1 MGVERTGG
9 LGGYRDVIHGDPNRG
24 EIARQLFQG
33 RPAGAEYGSGSDIGK
48 SPRKQFQSMVGMPQT
63 NRALWKQDQT
73 GTYDM
78 PMDLMYGSLSSGK
91 TGGPLFPGAMSD
103 RFDRRSRRGGG
114 GGGGFPGMPGG
125 GGGGGKLTTPGGAEF
140 YGNEMIDVMFDDFR
154 IKRQMD
160 PVMADLFKTQMDFE
174 VSKLKFG
181 SDERIN
187 ESNINAALERANLEA
202 TLSREKMALE
212 KELAGSRNEL
222 ERYNIEQQMARLE
235 FQAGEQREL
244 QSKQHEADMAQ
255 LTLRESGET
264 ERARLPFDYKRERTE
279 MFMPLIER
287 LLGGGMGGGWGG
299 GMSGEVGP
307 NSGGNMPS
315 FEGVLR
321 RGVND
326 IVGNTV
332 ANRDAAM
339 LGATAAQTGPEGG
352 VGGGTTANYLG
363 PLAQHSAIS
372 GATGGIND
380 LLQNLLQHNLGQ
392 RQAGAQT
399 IGALAPYLT

>member
-9 LGGYRDVIHGDPNRG
+9 LGGYRDVIYGDPNRH

-33 RPAGAEYGSGSDIGK
+33 RPAGAEHGAGSGIGK
-48 SPRKQFQSMVGMPQT
+48 PPRRQFQSMIGMPQH
-63 NRALWKQDQT
+63 NRALWRESTT
-73 GTYDM
+73 GTYEM
-78 PMDLMYGSLSSGK
+78 PMDLMYGSLSYKGRPS
-91 TGGPLFPGAMSD
+91 FPGAMQN
-103 RFDRRSRRGGG
+103 RFDQSSRRG
-114 GGGGFPGMPGG
+114 GGGGFPGMPGMPG
-125 GGGGGKLTTPGGAEF
+125 GGGGRGKIRTPGGAEF

-160 PVMADLFKTQMDFE
+160 PVMADLFKTQMDYE

-187 ESNINAALERANLEA
+187 EANIAAALERAELEA
-202 TLSREKMALE
+202 SLSREKMALE
-212 KELAGSRNEL
+212 KELAGARNEL

-235 FQAGEQREL
+235 FQAGEQRVL
-244 QSKQHEADMAQ
+244 QQKQHEADMAQ

-264 ERARLPFDYKRERTE
+264 ERARLPFEYKRERAE

-299 GMSGEVGP
+299 GMPREVGP
-307 NSGGNMPS
+307 NIADNTPS

-326 IVGNTV
+326 IVGNTM

-339 LGATAAQTGPEGG
+339 LGATASQTGPEGG

-372 GATGGIND
+372 GATGGINE

-392 RQAGAQT
+392 RQANAQT

>member
-1 MGVERTGG
+1 MVRRTGG
-9 LGGYRDVIHGDPNRG
+9 LGDYRDVIHGDPNRW
-24 EIARQLFQG
+24 EIARQMFAG
-33 RPAGAEYGSGSDIGK
+33 RPAGPEYGSGSDIGH
-48 SPRKQFQSMVGMPQT
+48 SPRKQHQAMMGMPQT

-78 PMDLMYGSLSSGK
+78 PMDLMYGSLSRQGR
-91 TGGPLFPGAMSD
+91 PLFPGAMSN
-103 RFDRRSRRGGG
+103 RFEQSSRRG
-114 GGGGFPGMPGG
+114 GGGGFPGMPGMPG
-125 GGGGGKLTTPGGAEF
+125 GGGTQGKITTPGGAEF
-140 YGNEMIDVMFDDFR
+140 YGDKMIDVMFDDFR
-154 IKRQMD
+154 IKQQMD
-160 PVMADLFKTQMDFE
+160 PVMADLFKTQMDYE
-174 VSKLKFG
+174 VSQLKFG

-187 ESNINAALERANLEA
+187 EANIQAALERANLEA
-202 TLSREKMALE
+202 SLSREKMALE
-212 KELAGSRNEL
+212 KELAGARNEL

-235 FQAGEQREL
+235 FQAGEQRVL
-244 QSKQHEADMAQ
+244 QGKQHEADMAQ

-264 ERARLPFDYKRERTE
+264 ERARLPFEYKRERAE

-299 GMSGEVGP
+299 GMSREVGP
-307 NSGGNMPS
+307 NTGDNMPS

-392 RQAGAQT
+392 RQANAQT